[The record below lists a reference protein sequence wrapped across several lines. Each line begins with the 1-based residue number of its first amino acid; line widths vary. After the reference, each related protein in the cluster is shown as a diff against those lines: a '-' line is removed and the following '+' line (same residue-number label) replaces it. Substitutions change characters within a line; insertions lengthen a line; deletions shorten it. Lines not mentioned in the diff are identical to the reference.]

1 MDVFGLGAV
10 SLTRFSLNH
19 SVLYRRLYLVV
30 VVEDKFAKSKLTIN
44 FVLAL
49 HSFPCSHTR
58 TGCRFDENG
67 QGSCLA
73 GDCAGRGLEC
83 GEQIMG
89 WANLAEVNF
98 NPDNS
103 RVDWYDVSA
112 VPRVLIPFG
121 SSAMEFGR
129 RKQARPDGLL
139 DTF

>member
-1 MDVFGLGAV
+1 MDVFGLDAV
-10 SLTRFSLNH
+10 RFTHFSLNH

-30 VVEDKFAKSKLTIN
+30 VVEEKFTKSNLTIN
-44 FVLAL
+44 SVLAFL
-49 HSFPCSHTR
+49 SFPCCHTR

-73 GDCAGRGLEC
+73 GDCGGRGLEC

-98 NPDNS
+98 NPGGS

-112 VPRVLIPFG
+112 VP
-121 SSAMEFGR
+121 
-129 RKQARPDGLL
+129 
-139 DTF
+139 